1 MFSLVSKA
9 VLFPIKFGNIGSVL
23 QFIVIILR
31 NFEFLPQCL
40 CIKNSDISG
49 HESCLQ
55 AIFLPKN
62 IPCLL
67 SFYFLR

>member
-49 HESCLQ
+49 HESCL
-55 AIFLPKN
+55 
-62 IPCLL
+62 
-67 SFYFLR
+67 